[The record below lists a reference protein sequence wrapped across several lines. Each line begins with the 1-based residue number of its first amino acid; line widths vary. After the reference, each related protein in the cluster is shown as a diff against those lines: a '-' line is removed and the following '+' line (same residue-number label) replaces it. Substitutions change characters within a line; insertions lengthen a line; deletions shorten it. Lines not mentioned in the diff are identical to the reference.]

1 MTLIV
6 VVYAGIEYDLEVDAN
21 DTAAVLCF
29 QLYSLLGVDVDSQVL
44 VTSTGHKV
52 TLDDT
57 IASLTASA
65 PWLLLL
71 DSTTPSSCFN
81 PSIDS
86 DWKDICTRLVAPNIP
101 LAQPAY
107 NLHGMAICQPCATTC
122 VSTSGSFIEAV
133 ENTADT
139 RDHIRQSFICDL
151 AVVVGAAD
159 VPAPLGFTKLNVD
172 LNHTASGPFVFLCYK
187 RGGNRRPVSHVK
199 VVHGLPTAPPQVDG
213 YEVLP
218 VNLNHGTISSIG
230 IYLCVRRLAADA
242 WRQLSGLALHDLHVS
257 SSRDPGA
264 FVLSQVDLN
273 GGNDGTTPLFL
284 RYKLNPVAGFV
295 CGKHGECLFE
305 PRVTGGHESATSWTH
320 LTSQQQIVAAQHIDA
335 TLRRSWN
342 ATAAI
347 HFEREEARL
356 KQMLAGQLHNTLKYE
371 RQDYQ
376 AQALA
381 AIPLA
386 RLHERARANPTPQ
399 PTFEIEVLRQ
409 LITWFKHEFFSWMN
423 APACRVCG
431 APDTLSIRQEGPVT
445 PEEIAGEAG
454 RVEVYECRLCQAIT
468 RFPRYNDPTKLLQT
482 RTGRCGEW
490 ANCFT
495 LCCRALGYDAR
506 YVHDFTDHV
515 WTEVYSSHH
524 ERWLHCDPCED
535 QLDCPLTYEVGW
547 GKHLTYIFAT
557 SVDEIVDVARRYTRD
572 YDAMLERRTMARE
585 PSLLRILSDLNATK
599 THAPDRKLILATRA
613 AAEAVELAAVKEA
626 KTHET
631 VGRVSGS
638 KEWRDARVESGNAS
652 GSAEPPPTSVV
663 SSTLTT
669 GAASVLDVNQELRS
683 LLQRMLQG
691 KGCSF
696 ADSCVNPFCLHS
708 HVKAPGFDLTSYSAT
723 SIQSIV
729 HLQDAS
735 AQGLTALTCSEP
747 GSFQSSLLALPLA
760 LYWPLQDH
768 VSALVVDASGRGRHG
783 INVNCPVQKPFAVKF
798 SRFNT
803 GLQLVP
809 LTPPRSL
816 SSGVS
821 TSTSWTLQWLLR
833 WHDQAVEALRPPN
846 AAPSTPF
853 LHLSPSPDQP
863 LLFHLAYTDALTL
876 EWLGPPDTTAAGS
889 SASDSLAVDT
899 TYHMALVSAS
909 GVVTCFVNG
918 VAVFETRPLTT
929 NPIQLASFEF
939 AVAPS
944 PRSSVLPLL
953 SHVALVTRAL
963 SAEELHAL
971 ARAAVPSPR
980 LVAGGADDF
989 VDPSVTCLES
999 VASEDSGHRVLAVH
1013 LWSGDFFDGVQLTY
1027 ANTSTGVVTPG
1038 RAWATTTAAGA
1049 TKQTL
1054 QLLEDE
1060 FIVQVR
1066 GRRGAWMDQ
1075 MSVTTNFGRSLT
1087 AGGTGGGPFD
1097 VFIPAGYMVRAFS
1110 FDIGDHVNQPVVF
1123 SCPAPR
1129 GI

>member
-1 MTLIV
+1 MRHH
-6 VVYAGIEYDLEVDAN
+6 
-21 DTAAVLCF
+21 
-29 QLYSLLGVDVDSQVL
+29 LYLHLYL
-44 VTSTGHKV
+44 
-52 TLDDT
+52 
-57 IASLTASA
+57 
-65 PWLLLL
+65 PF
-71 DSTTPSSCFN
+71 PSPF
-81 PSIDS
+81 PSIFVS
-86 DWKDICTRLVAPNIP
+86 RPFVA
-101 LAQPAY
+101 
-107 NLHGMAICQPCATTC
+107 
-122 VSTSGSFIEAV
+122 GSFIEAV

-218 VNLNHGTISSIG
+218 VNLNHGTNSSIG

-257 SSRDPGA
+257 SSRDPGP

-284 RYKLNPVAGFV
+284 RYKLNPVAGF
-295 CGKHGECLFE
+295 
-305 PRVTGGHESATSWTH
+305 
-320 LTSQQQIVAAQHIDA
+320 QIVAAQHIDA

-376 AQALA
+376 ARALA

-423 APACRVCG
+423 SPACRV
-431 APDTLSIRQEGPVT
+431 
-445 PEEIAGEAG
+445 
-454 RVEVYECRLCQAIT
+454 
-468 RFPRYNDPTKLLQT
+468 
-482 RTGRCGEW
+482 
-490 ANCFT
+490 
-495 LCCRALGYDAR
+495 
-506 YVHDFTDHV
+506 
-515 WTEVYSSHH
+515 
-524 ERWLHCDPCED
+524 
-535 QLDCPLTYEVGW
+535 
-547 GKHLTYIFAT
+547 
-557 SVDEIVDVARRYTRD
+557 RYTRD

-599 THAPDRKLILATRA
+599 THAPDRKLVR
-613 AAEAVELAAVKEA
+613 
-626 KTHET
+626 
-631 VGRVSGS
+631 
-638 KEWRDARVESGNAS
+638 
-652 GSAEPPPTSVV
+652 
-663 SSTLTT
+663 
-669 GAASVLDVNQELRS
+669 
-683 LLQRMLQG
+683 
-691 KGCSF
+691 
-696 ADSCVNPFCLHS
+696 
-708 HVKAPGFDLTSYSAT
+708 
-723 SIQSIV
+723 
-729 HLQDAS
+729 
-735 AQGLTALTCSEP
+735 
-747 GSFQSSLLALPLA
+747 SFQSSLLALPLA

-783 INVNCPVQKPFAVKF
+783 INVNCPVQKPVAVKF

-809 LTPPRSL
+809 LSPPRSL

-833 WHDQAVEALRPPN
+833 WHDQAVEALGPPN
-846 AAPSTPF
+846 VALSTPF

-863 LLFHLAYTDALTL
+863 LLFHVAYTDALTL

-889 SASDSLAVDT
+889 TASDSLAVDT

-918 VAVFETRPLTT
+918 VAVFETRPLTS
-929 NPIQLASFEF
+929 NPILLDSFEF

-989 VDPSVTCLES
+989 VDLSVTCLES
-999 VASEDSGHRVLAVH
+999 
-1013 LWSGDFFDGVQLTY
+1013 
-1027 ANTSTGVVTPG
+1027 
-1038 RAWATTTAAGA
+1038 
-1049 TKQTL
+1049 
-1054 QLLEDE
+1054 
-1060 FIVQVR
+1060 
-1066 GRRGAWMDQ
+1066 

-1097 VFIPAGYMVRAFS
+1097 VFIPAGYMARAFS

-1123 SCPAPR
+1123 SLTWVVVVRYLTNLADKPDNETFHKIKATNSYFQKNVAPLGGHLDAVFDACGFDR
-1129 GI
+1129 VEEDGGDVFFVYRKHAAPPHAVRRALYDIATFLAVEK